1 MPERTVDAVHLPD
14 AEAVVPRT
22 FRSGPSNPVQFSDGP
37 GTWAETH
44 VAASSA
50 VVWDA
55 VVDINLPARFS
66 QEFLGAEWDG
76 EHIGVGSS
84 FVGRNHHPAI
94 GEWELKCI
102 VDSFEREQVFGWAT
116 ADIDKPGARWL
127 FRLRP
132 DRDGT
137 LLRFE
142 VSIGPGP
149 SGTTAAIEAMP
160 DKESRIIRRR
170 IGELHANMTLTVVGI
185 REMLERGQQ

>member
-1 MPERTVDAVHLPD
+1 MDAVNPAD
-14 AEAVVPRT
+14 GGAAVPRT
-22 FRSGPSNPVQFSDGP
+22 FRSGPSDPVQFRDGP

-44 VAASSA
+44 VAASPSL
-50 VVWDA
+50 VWEA
-55 VVDINLPARFS
+55 VVDINLPAQFS

-94 GEWELKCI
+94 GEWELECI
-102 VDSFEREQVFGWAT
+102 VDDFEPDRVFGWAT
-116 ADIDKPGARWL
+116 ADIDKPGARWR
-127 FRLRP
+127 FRLQP

-160 DKESRIIRRR
+160 DKESRIIHRR
-170 IGELHANMTLTVVGI
+170 IGELHENMTLTVEGM